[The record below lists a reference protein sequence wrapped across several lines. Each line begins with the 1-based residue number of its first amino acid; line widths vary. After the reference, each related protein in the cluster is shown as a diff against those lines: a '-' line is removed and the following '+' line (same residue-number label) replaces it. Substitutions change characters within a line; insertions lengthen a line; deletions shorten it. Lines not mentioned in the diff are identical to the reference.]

1 MASKDPQT
9 VLAAKEARTAAS
21 IVLPVPMRFHTLL
34 QQPAFLAGNH
44 PLNECRQVRQAFGL
58 LSAPATKAGVSLAR
72 KQFNVDSRI
81 LHADKLPAGSDP
93 VTRWMAATAFN
104 TLLVAKQLTK
114 DGKDLGSRT
123 GCMAD
128 AEVLNLTGPSIV
140 LRTDA
145 WVGIDARSSS
155 ADTSMNTRHHLLAW
169 RHLTQPEKL
178 AISNDA
184 FNPQTKMP
192 SSRFTLAAATRQA
205 RLHADAENAA
215 AAAAAAAVAGRA
227 EIQAED
233 GAAAQAAHQ
242 AAAAAAHAK
251 AAAAAAA
258 AAAQAAAD
266 QAAQDAQDA
275 QDAAQHAAAQT
286 AAAAVAA
293 AARVML
299 QYRRTHPSMP
309 LTLQPTGRN
318 DDSIL
323 DHISAEGCYLGYSVQ
338 HIERFPTKLT

>member
-1 MASKDPQT
+1 MADKDPQT
-9 VLAAKEARTAAS
+9 ALAAKEARAAAS
-21 IVLPVPMRFHTLL
+21 IVLPVLMRLHTLL

-128 AEVLNLTGPSIV
+128 AEVLNLTGPNIV

-145 WVGIDARSSS
+145 WVGIDARSSI

-178 AISNDA
+178 AIANDVL
-184 FNPQTKMP
+184 NPQPEMP

-205 RLHADAENAA
+205 RLHADAGNAA
-215 AAAAAAAVAGRA
+215 AAAAAAAAAGRA
-227 EIQAED
+227 ERQAED
-233 GAAAQAAHQ
+233 DAAAQAAHQ
-242 AAAAAAHAK
+242 AAAQAAAAAAHAAAQAAAE

-258 AAAQAAAD
+258 AATQAVAD
-266 QAAQDAQDA
+266 QAAQDSQE
-275 QDAAQHAAAQT
+275 AAQHAAAQAAAA
-286 AAAAVAA
+286 AAAAVARA
-293 AARVML
+293 ML
-299 QYRRTHPSMP
+299 KERRTHPPMP
-309 LTLQPTGRN
+309 LTLQPSGRN
-318 DDSIL
+318 NDSAL
-323 DHISAEGCYLGYSVQ
+323 DHISAEDCCLLS
-338 HIERFPTKLT
+338 R